1 MEIKFKFLVIQC
13 SLPEFVMKDHKG
25 LLLGYQMTKK
35 FENLHSPKT
44 AYRCEKKKKTKNF
57 ENDRKT
63 ISKFGH
69 SSLKF
74 R

>member
-25 LLLGYQMTKK
+25 FLLGYQMTKK

-44 AYRCEKKKKTKNF
+44 AYRCEKKKKK
-57 ENDRKT
+57 RKT
-63 ISKFGH
+63 
-69 SSLKF
+69 LKMTEKLF
-74 R
+74 PNSDIQV